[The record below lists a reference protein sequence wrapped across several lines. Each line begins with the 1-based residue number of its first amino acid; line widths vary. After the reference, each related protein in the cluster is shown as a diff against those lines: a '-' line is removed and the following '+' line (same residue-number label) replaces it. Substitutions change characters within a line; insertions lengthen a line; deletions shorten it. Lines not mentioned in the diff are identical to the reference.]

1 MSRRKVPTTTAERIR
16 SARKAAFM
24 TQKAVAIAYGCDRCQ
39 ITQWESGRREPTTA
53 SLRKLADAIDCDLI
67 TLTGT

>member
-1 MSRRKVPTTTAERIR
+1 MSRRKVSTTAARIR
-16 SARKAAFM
+16 SARKAAGM
-24 TQKAVAIAYGCDRCQ
+24 TQKAVATAYGCDRCQ

-53 SLRKLADAIDCDLI
+53 SLRKLATAIGCDLI